1 MNWVENRK
9 NLVALAVLFVAGATV
24 LLNASLLNIGGHD
37 DDDSFLSIG
46 GDDGLVRVG
55 SSAYKQGQND
65 EKNKSQ
71 YKTYKGPR
79 KKQNQAS
86 YDAGR
91 ESMRDKPDK
100 VDSSSEDQ
108 SDYQD
113 YRERAPRRQ
122 RQYRYQQPQT
132 QRSYSDL
139 NAHGPMYGS
148 DVEAMR

>member
-65 EKNKSQ
+65 EKNNK
-71 YKTYKGPR
+71 PR
-79 KKQNQAS
+79 KSYIRSWKQKS
-86 YDAGR
+86 YDQGR
-91 ESMRDKPDK
+91 ADMRDQMGAGDRPDYT
-100 VDSSSEDQ
+100 Q
-108 SDYQD
+108 N
-113 YRERAPRRQ
+113 APRRQ
-122 RQYRYQQPQT
+122 RQYQSKT